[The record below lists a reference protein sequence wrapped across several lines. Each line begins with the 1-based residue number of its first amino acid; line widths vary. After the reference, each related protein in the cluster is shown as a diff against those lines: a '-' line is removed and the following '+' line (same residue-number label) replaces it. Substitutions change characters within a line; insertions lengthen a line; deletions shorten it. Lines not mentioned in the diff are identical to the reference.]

1 MVSASDQEPGEKFC
15 PRCQLTKLI
24 TDFYLATRTNA
35 KEGSPRRRM
44 HWCIECH
51 KKYSAQRR
59 RNLLAVK
66 GQAYRDQENARV
78 RRHMSQQEAID
89 KRRAAER
96 AKQAAMREL
105 RLRHTKEYG
114 ALLNA
119 ARQREGLPTRPRVR
133 PEKPAVQE
141 RAA

>member
-1 MVSASDQEPGEKFC
+1 MDNVSDQEPGKKFC
-15 PRCQLTKLI
+15 PRCQDEKLI
-24 TDFYLATRTNA
+24 TEFYLATRTNA

-59 RNLLAVK
+59 RNLLATK

-78 RRHMSQQEAID
+78 RKHMSQQEAVD

-96 AKQAAMREL
+96 AKQRAMREL
-105 RLRHTKEYG
+105 RLRHTREYA

-119 ARQREGLPTRPRVR
+119 ARQLEGLPTQPRPR
-133 PEKPAVQE
+133 PEKSVE
-141 RAA
+141 DKAA